1 MSNFKEF
8 QILVFD
14 NPNYP
19 NRKVVFVRSNS
30 HQFYIAVNLYNK
42 ELIINDNKDTRLYY
56 SSESCCVRP
65 ADEKL
70 IKEFFNILLGTSER
84 LTAISHVC
92 AKYGEHK
99 GLLPTMEI
107 FDIVSEVN
115 NHLNV
120 ECEISVVAKP
130 YRVNSTLIG
139 QNVGFN
145 MVSPIIKISEGTGV
159 ELKVETVNSTSFKI
173 KSVSENHNLRMSEL
187 LKVKDD
193 SFFLCECN
201 GYPVLVSMKMFEE
214 IMNKKKVK

>member
-14 NPNYP
+14 NPSYP
-19 NRKVVFVRSNS
+19 NRNAVFVQSNS
-30 HQFYIAVNLYNK
+30 YQFYIAVNLYNK
-42 ELIINDNKDTRLYY
+42 ELIINDSKDVKLYY
-56 SSESCCVRP
+56 SSESCCVKP
-65 ADEKL
+65 ASEKL
-70 IKEFFNILLGTSER
+70 IKEFFNVLLSTSEGFA
-84 LTAISHVC
+84 AISHVC
-92 AKYGEHK
+92 TEYGERK
-99 GLLPTMEI
+99 GLLPTVEI

-130 YRVNSTLIG
+130 YEVNSALIG
-139 QNVGFN
+139 QSVGFN
-145 MVSPIIKISEGTGV
+145 MVSPIIKIQEGVGV
-159 ELKVETVNSTSFKI
+159 ELKVETVNSTPFKI
-173 KSVSENHNLRMSEL
+173 KLVSENHELKMSEL
-187 LKVKDD
+187 LRIKDD